1 MEVYLPLV
9 LDGATGTELQKVGF
23 TGEVC
28 AEQWLLDNPSAIIDL
43 QKRYIA
49 AGSNVVYTPTF
60 GGNMIK
66 LEENGIF
73 NKTAEYNRRLAGLSQ
88 EAAEGKALVAG
99 DIAPTGLFVTPLGT
113 STFDDLVEAYEEQV
127 KGLEEAG
134 VDLYVI
140 ETMMTLSDA
149 RAAITAVKKHSSKP
163 VIVSFT
169 CDENGKTLTGGDV
182 EAALVVMQSMGAD
195 VFGLNCSVGPKDMV
209 GSLRKL
215 SRYAEIPLSAKPN
228 AGKPEMVGGKTVYNC
243 DPSEFEECI
252 PLYAECG
259 VQLFGGCCGTDDR
272 YINAIKTTLSQLEMV
287 MPGPKVKDKLICA
300 TEKHVFEIDP
310 SEQCGDI
317 IEVSKD
323 LPDALEADN
332 EKANP
337 FTSVRL
343 RSLEDAEI
351 LTDNMYVLD
360 KPLCIVCNDPEVLE
374 RMLKNYQGRA
384 LYEGNISKD
393 QLEVFE
399 KKYGL
404 IY

>member
-1 MEVYLPLV
+1 MEVYLPLI

-28 AEQWLLDNPSAIIDL
+28 AEQWLLDNPEAIIEL

-73 NKTAEYNRRLAGLSQ
+73 NRTAEYNRRLAGLSQ

-99 DIAPTGLFVTPLGT
+99 DIAPTGLFVTPLGYA
-113 STFDDLVEAYEEQV
+113 TFDDLLKAYEEQV

-149 RAAITAVKKHSSKP
+149 RAAITAVKKYSSKP

-182 EAALVVMQSMGAD
+182 EAALVIMQSMGAN

-209 GSLRKL
+209 GSLKKL
-215 SRYAEIPLSAKPN
+215 SRYAEIPLAAKPN
-228 AGKPEMVGGKTVYNC
+228 AGKPEMVNGKTVYNC
-243 DPSEFEECI
+243 EPTEFEECI

-259 VQLFGGCCGTDDR
+259 VQLFGGCCGTDER
-272 YINAIKTTLSQLEMV
+272 YISTIRTSLGGLDLIA
-287 MPGPKVKDKLICA
+287 PDPKVKDKIICA

-310 SEQCGDI
+310 SEPCGNI
-317 IEVSKD
+317 LEVNKD
-323 LPDALEADN
+323 LPEAIETEN
-332 EKANP
+332 ESP
-337 FTSVRL
+337 SSFISVRL
-343 RSLEDAEI
+343 NSLADAEL
-351 LTDNMYVLD
+351 LTDNMYSME
-360 KPLCIVCNDPEVLE
+360 KPLCIVCDDPKVLE
-374 RMLKNYQGRA
+374 KMLKSYQGRA
-384 LYEGNISKD
+384 LYEGNID
-393 QLEVFE
+393 RDTLEGLS